1 MRIRTIQ
8 KAYEEIKQAD
18 PETSITQFRI
28 RELVI
33 NGDVPSVKS
42 GNKYLVDLD
51 KLLNHFSGGGGDK

>member
-18 PETSITQFRI
+18 PETSITQYRI

-42 GNKYLVDLD
+42 GNKFLLDLD
-51 KLLNHFSGGGGDK
+51 VLLNHFSGGGGDK